1 MNENKRSWLIRI
13 CGSIGAKNV
22 EALGRQIRK
31 AFSMGADYVEIRFD
45 FLKSSDIEHAI
56 RIAEPTKSRAV
67 FTLRSAHEAG
77 RFEGSENERIE
88 LLKRL
93 SMAGPMLLDVE
104 YLTIK
109 DNYDLADFLVSQQ
122 TPILISWHDF
132 KCTPPSNQLQD
143 ILNGIRI
150 YSNYAKIV
158 TTARDT
164 YDAFRVLELY
174 EGITGLELI
183 AFAMG
188 EFGVISRILCTM
200 AGNAPFTYAAV
211 NSHTAPGQLDLSYMR
226 RLFDRINY
234 FCYHKP
240 NAKYT

>member
-1 MNENKRSWLIRI
+1 MNENKRYWLIRI
-13 CGSIGAKNV
+13 CGSIGPNSV
-22 EALGRQIRK
+22 EALGRQIQK

-45 FLKSSDIEHAI
+45 FLKSSDIEQAI
-56 RIAEPTKSRAV
+56 RIAEPTKSKAV

-93 SMAGPMLLDVE
+93 SKARPMLLDVE

-109 DNYDLADFLVSQQ
+109 DNYDLADFLESQQ

-132 KCTPPSNQLQD
+132 KRTPSNSQLHD
-143 ILNGIRI
+143 ILNGIKI
-150 YSNYAKIV
+150 YSKYAKIV

-164 YDAFRVLELY
+164 YDAFRVLDLY

-188 EFGVISRILCTM
+188 EFGVVSRILCTM

-211 NSHTAPGQLDLSYMR
+211 NRHTAPGQLDLIHMR
-226 RLFDRINY
+226 RLFDRINS

>member
-22 EALGRQIRK
+22 EALGSQIRK

-45 FLKSSDIEHAI
+45 FLKSSDIERAI
-56 RIAEPTKSRAV
+56 RIAEPTKSKTV

-77 RFEGSENERIE
+77 RFEGSESERIE
-88 LLKRL
+88 LLKQL

-109 DNYDLADFLVSQQ
+109 DNCDLADFLVSQQ

-132 KCTPPSNQLQD
+132 KCTPPNRKLQD
-143 ILNGIRI
+143 ILKGIKI

-174 EGITGLELI
+174 EDITGLELI

-188 EFGVISRILCTM
+188 QFGIVSRILCTM

-211 NSHTAPGQLDLSYMR
+211 NRHMAPGQLDLSHIR
-226 RLFDRINY
+226 RLFDRINS
-234 FCYHKP
+234 FCYHNP
-240 NAKYT
+240 NAKN

>member
-1 MNENKRSWLIRI
+1 MNENNRWLIRI
-13 CGSIGAKNV
+13 CGSIGANSV
-22 EALGRQIRK
+22 EALGRQIQR

-45 FLKSSDIEHAI
+45 FLKSSDIELAI
-56 RIAEPTKSRAV
+56 RIAEPIKSKAV

-77 RFEGSENERIE
+77 RFEGSEKERIE

-93 SMAGPMLLDVE
+93 SMVGPMFLDVE

-109 DNYDLADFLVSQQ
+109 DNYDLADFLESQR
-122 TPILISWHDF
+122 TPILMSWHNF
-132 KCTPPSNQLQD
+132 KCTPPNNQLQD
-143 ILNGIRI
+143 ILNGIKI

-164 YDAFRVLELY
+164 YDAFRILDLY
-174 EGITGLELI
+174 ESITGLELI

-188 EFGVISRILCTM
+188 EFGVVSRILCTM

-211 NSHTAPGQLDLSYMR
+211 NRHTAPGQLDLGHMR
-226 RLFDRINY
+226 KLFDRINS
-234 FCYHKP
+234 FCYHSP
-240 NAKYT
+240 NAKHR

>member
-13 CGSIGAKNV
+13 CGSIGTKNV
-22 EALGRQIRK
+22 EVLGEQIRK
-31 AFSMGADYVEIRFD
+31 AFSMGAEYVEIRFD

-93 SMAGPMLLDVE
+93 SMARPMLLDVE

-109 DNYDLADFLVSQQ
+109 DNYDLANFLVSQQ

-132 KCTPPSNQLQD
+132 KCTPPNSQLQD

-188 EFGVISRILCTM
+188 EFGIVSRILCTM
-200 AGNAPFTYAAV
+200 AGNAPFTYAVV
-211 NSHTAPGQLDLSYMR
+211 NRHMAPGQLDLSYMR
-226 RLFDRINY
+226 RLFDRISSFY
-234 FCYHKP
+234 YHKP
-240 NAKYT
+240 NAKHR

>member
-45 FLKSSDIEHAI
+45 FLKSSDIERAI
-56 RIAEPTKSRAV
+56 RIAEPTKSKTV

-77 RFEGSENERIE
+77 RFEGSESERIE
-88 LLKRL
+88 LLKQL

-109 DNYDLADFLVSQQ
+109 DNCDLADFLVSQQ

-132 KCTPPSNQLQD
+132 KCTPPKRKLQD
-143 ILNGIRI
+143 ILKGIKI

-174 EGITGLELI
+174 EDITGLELI

-188 EFGVISRILCTM
+188 QFGIVSRILCTM

-211 NSHTAPGQLDLSYMR
+211 NRHMAPGQLDLSHMR
-226 RLFDRINY
+226 RLFDRINS
-234 FCYHKP
+234 FCYHNP
-240 NAKYT
+240 NAKN